1 MHRFDRNWLLPK
13 YRKRADVAKHVTNER
28 DRKVLFGVHDRDYHN
43 GRQAENPSN
52 LDYETLNGAYG
63 TKGEFWYCM

>member
-1 MHRFDRNWLLPK
+1 M
-13 YRKRADVAKHVTNER
+13 AKHVTDER

-43 GRQAENPSN
+43 GQLAENSSK
-52 LDYETLNGAYG
+52 LDYKTLNRAYDKLY